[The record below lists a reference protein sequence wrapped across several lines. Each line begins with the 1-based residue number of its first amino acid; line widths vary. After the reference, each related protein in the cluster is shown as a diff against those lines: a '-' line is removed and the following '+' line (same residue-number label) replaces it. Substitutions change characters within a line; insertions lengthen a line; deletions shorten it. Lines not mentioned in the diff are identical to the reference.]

1 MSQKR
6 NKIIVLLFLFI
17 IICIVG
23 LVILRN
29 KHSKTNQSS
38 EVGNIKI
45 VVAGESPDA
54 LFQGEILNLRN
65 IPLTLLDNKTDNK
78 LLEGLTNEKGF
89 YEFKQIPKNNTYL
102 IRVNDNN
109 SDQFVSYY
117 EPYTY
122 KVDFPSAKDFL
133 SLNFV
138 LKLNNA
144 ALRDLQRQQS
154 LYLYQSL
161 LEDYKKD
168 HGSYPIILGDK
179 PTIKVNS
186 LFVSLFSPYLK
197 KKNMDAKNLLD
208 PLSGRYFIYRS
219 DGKGEHYWLLAY
231 PEIVFDVPLFNKK
244 ENAYL
249 IHQ

>member
-29 KHSKTNQSS
+29 KHSKNNQNS

-45 VVAGESPDA
+45 FVAGESHDA
-54 LFQGEILNLRN
+54 LFQEEILNLPN

-117 EPYTY
+117 EPYIY
-122 KVDFPSAKDFL
+122 KVDFPYAKDFL

-168 HGSYPIILGDK
+168 HGHYPVGQGYEKILNTDSRL
-179 PTIKVNS
+179 IS
-186 LFVSLFSPYLK
+186 LLKPYLIK
-197 KKNMDAKNLLD
+197 RKMDAKNLVD
-208 PLSGRYFIYRS
+208 PLSGRAFVYRS
-219 DGKGEHYWLLAY
+219 GGLHYWLNAY
-231 PEIVFDVPLFNKK
+231 PEIVINIPLFNTK
-244 ENAYL
+244 ENSYL
-249 IHQ
+249 IYK

>member
-161 LEDYKKD
+161 LEDYKRD
-168 HGSYPIILGDK
+168 HGHYPVGQGYEKILNTDSRL
-179 PTIKVNS
+179 IS
-186 LFVSLFSPYLK
+186 LLKPYLIK
-197 KKNMDAKNLLD
+197 RKMDAKNLVD
-208 PLSGRYFIYRS
+208 PLSGRAFVYRS
-219 DGKGEHYWLLAY
+219 GGLHYWLNAY
-231 PEIVFDVPLFNKK
+231 PEIVINIPLFNTK
-244 ENAYL
+244 ENSYL
-249 IHQ
+249 IYK